1 MAGDAGAL
9 GTRVIECFYL
19 PVANPVATGAF
30 GSTRNMRLRFPGRD
44 IAVVAGE
51 AAPFEQWR
59 DLLTEYLVAPQCPR
73 NREHECR
80 KENSGRSLKC
90 PHGGRLAEDK
100 RTGEDSAN
108 QRSLP
113 VYHASGSVPIVSLA
127 NRSNVEQLVG
137 YFVAQAYS
145 LGSGENKSI
154 FLTP

>member
-1 MAGDAGAL
+1 M
-9 GTRVIECFYL
+9 
-19 PVANPVATGAF
+19 
-30 GSTRNMRLRFPGRD
+30 
-44 IAVVAGE
+44 
-51 AAPFEQWR
+51 
-59 DLLTEYLVAPQCPR
+59 
-73 NREHECR
+73 
-80 KENSGRSLKC
+80 
-90 PHGGRLAEDK
+90 GRLAEDK